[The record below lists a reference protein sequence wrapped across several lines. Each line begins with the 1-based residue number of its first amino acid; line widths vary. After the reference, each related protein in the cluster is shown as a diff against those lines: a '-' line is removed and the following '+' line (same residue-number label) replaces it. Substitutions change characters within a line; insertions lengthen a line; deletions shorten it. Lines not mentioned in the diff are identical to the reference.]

1 MEIYGLN
8 LSKLFAYL
16 LCFSLASPFPLS
28 AATSLSEQS
37 ASQQPQQPPPT
48 GTPTQQLPEG
58 TGLGRRLPPGGIR
71 ILVLE
76 GQNMRNSIQTRSAIS
91 PVVQILDSLD
101 QPVAGATV
109 TFEVSPTGAGGF
121 FGTPPN
127 ANAPMATVRSDF
139 AGQATAPFT
148 PNTTAGRF
156 TIKVTATLES
166 QSAQAAIVQTNDP
179 TVVIAGVA
187 PPKKHWYQS
196 WKWWAVIGGG
206 AIAAGIVLSKTTGGG
221 KPTIVITP
229 TPVDIGAPR

>member
-1 MEIYGLN
+1 MQLYGLN
-8 LSKLFAYL
+8 SSKLFASL
-16 LCFSLASPFPLS
+16 LCFTLASPFPLS
-28 AATSLSEQS
+28 AALQAPQP

-48 GTPTQQLPEG
+48 VTPTQPPEG

-76 GQNMRNSIQTRSAIS
+76 GQSMRNSIQTRSAIS

-127 ANAPMATVRSDF
+127 ATAPIATVRSDF

-148 PNTTAGRF
+148 PNTIAGRF

-179 TVVIAGVA
+179 TVVIAGVT

-206 AIAAGIVLSKTTGGG
+206 AIAAGIILSKTTGGG